1 MKKILLVMI
10 IILFSAASIFCGEFE
25 DTLKKAEQG
34 NALAQ
39 FNLGHKYLEGQ
50 GVSKNYKFSYAWASL
65 AAAEG
70 HKGATQNR
78 DDIAKLLS
86 TTTRRN
92 PYQTAIS
99 YTA

>member
-1 MKKILLVMI
+1 VP
-10 IILFSAASIFCGEFE
+10 
-25 DTLKKAEQG
+25 
-34 NALAQ
+34 
-39 FNLGHKYLEGQ
+39 
-50 GVSKNYKFSYAWASL
+50 KNYKFSYAWARL

-70 HKGATQNR
+70 HKGASQHR

-86 TTTRRN
+86 TITRRN